1 MQEEGHEE
9 SEWSAHKY
17 MDMVRLVAEYGGRG
31 AGEGD
36 RSKYTCAKWVG
47 RGKDEGSLGLVSEQ
61 TRRRRGKDGREDGG
75 DGVGSFVGRRNGG
88 C

>member
-1 MQEEGHEE
+1 MPSTEE
-9 SEWSAHKY
+9 
-17 MDMVRLVAEYGGRG
+17 
-31 AGEGD
+31 EGD

-47 RGKDEGSLGLVSEQ
+47 RGKDEEDLGLVSEQ
-61 TRRRRGKDGREDGG
+61 TRRRQRLRRGKDGIDKRGGKAEREG